1 MGMSSLR
8 TMRCRECG
16 RESLDS
22 RWSPL
27 CPVCFESLHH
37 EQRRDQI
44 RPPELEP
51 RAWTDPAG
59 LDAAFEKALGQE
71 LP

>member
-1 MGMSSLR
+1 MSVR
-8 TMRCRECG
+8 PMRCQECD

-27 CPVCFESLHH
+27 CPVCYESLHH
-37 EQRRDQI
+37 EQRRDQV
-44 RPPELEP
+44 RPPALEVP
-51 RAWTDPAG
+51 AWSDPER
-59 LDAAFEKALGQE
+59 LDAAFEKALGRE

>member
-1 MGMSSLR
+1 MAWSR

-16 RESLDS
+16 RDSLDS

-27 CPVCFESLHH
+27 CPVCYEGLHH

-44 RPPELEP
+44 RPPEIELET
-51 RAWTDPAG
+51 WNDPAR
-59 LDAAFEKALGQE
+59 LDAAFEKALGRE

>member
-1 MGMSSLR
+1 
-8 TMRCRECG
+8 MRCRACG
-16 RESLDS
+16 RDS

-27 CPVCFESLHH
+27 CPVCYEGLHH

-44 RPPELEP
+44 RPPEIELATWNDSEQ
-51 RAWTDPAG
+51 
-59 LDAAFEKALGQE
+59 LDAAFENILGGE